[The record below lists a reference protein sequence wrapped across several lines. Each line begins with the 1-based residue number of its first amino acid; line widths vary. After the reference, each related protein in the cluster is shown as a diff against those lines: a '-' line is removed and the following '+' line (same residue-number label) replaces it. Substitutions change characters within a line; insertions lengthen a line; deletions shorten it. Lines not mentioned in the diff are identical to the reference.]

1 MLEALDFPFFQ
12 RALVAGLLASLAC
25 GVMGSYVVVKRIA
38 SISGGLAH
46 AAFGG
51 VGLGY
56 LLGFEPIFG
65 ALGFALLSGIGIG
78 ITYRRLG
85 EGLDT
90 LVAMVWSVGMA
101 MGVLFVALSPGYA
114 PDLMTYLFGSILFVG
129 MEYVL
134 AVLLLD
140 LVIVLVVW
148 ALFRKL
154 EALIFDEE
162 YAEVAGVRVG
172 PHFLLLLALTSLAV
186 VTLIRIVG
194 VILVIALLTIP
205 AVIARRWSSSLL
217 RMMVGATLIGA
228 ACTAAGLFLAYG
240 LGSGLDVDVPT
251 GPLIVLL
258 AASVY
263 GVSEAA
269 HLVRTRGRG

>member
-1 MLEALDFPFFQ
+1 MLDALDYPFFQ
-12 RALVAGLLASLAC
+12 RALAAGLLASLAC
-25 GVMGSYVVVKRIA
+25 GIMGSYVVVKRIA

-56 LLGFEPIFG
+56 LLGFEPILG
-65 ALGFALLSGIGIG
+65 ALGFALLSGLGIG

-85 EGLDT
+85 QGLDT

-101 MGVLFVALSPGYA
+101 MGILFVSLAPGYA

-129 MEYVL
+129 KGYVWAVL
-134 AVLLLD
+134 ALDVVVL
-140 LVIVLVVW
+140 LVVW
-148 ALFRKL
+148 ALYRRL

-162 YAEVAGVRVG
+162 YAEVAGIKVG
-172 PHFLLLLALTSLAV
+172 PHLLLLLALTSLTV

-205 AVIARRWSSSLL
+205 AVIARRWSQSLL

-228 ACTAAGLFLAYG
+228 FCVAAGLFLAFG
-240 LGSGLDVDVPT
+240 LGRGLDVDLPT
-251 GPLIVLL
+251 GPLIILL
-258 AASVY
+258 AAAVY
-263 GVSEAA
+263 GASEAV
-269 HLVRTRGRG
+269 HLLLTRGRP

>member
-12 RALVAGLLASLAC
+12 RALMAGLLASLAC
-25 GVMGSYVVVKRIA
+25 GVVGSYVVVKRIA

-56 LLGFEPIFG
+56 LLGFEPILG

-129 MEYVL
+129 MEYVV

-140 LVIVLVVW
+140 LVILLVVW
-148 ALFRKL
+148 ALFRRL

-205 AVIARRWSSSLL
+205 AVVARRWSGSLL

-258 AASVY
+258 AASAY
-263 GVSEAA
+263 GVSEAV
-269 HLVRTRGRG
+269 HLIRHRGRE